1 MSWLPMG
8 KTNCRMAARSIL
20 RLRPQRQRTHR
31 MAMAPSNRLA
41 ARKAMPRPALARAVA
56 RNHLS
61 RATLR
66 ESRNE
71 SIQAVHSAA
80 SRHHAFDGGHF
91 AGGLRG
97 LPAVA
102 GFRVAA
108 GRLPNHP
115 GADVLSRRQSGGDGL
130 VRHGAAGTAI
140 WPAARPESDDFHEF
154 LLVLHP

>member
-8 KTNCRMAARSIL
+8 KTNCRTAARSMR
-20 RLRPQRQRTHR
+20 RLRPQGQRARR
-31 MAMAPSNRLA
+31 MAMAPSNRPLD
-41 ARKAMPRPALARAVA
+41 KTVHRPALARAAA
-56 RNHLS
+56 RSLLS

-71 SIQAVHSAA
+71 SIQAVHFAA

-102 GFRVAA
+102 GFRAA
-108 GRLPNHP
+108 PGRLPNHT
-115 GADVLSRRQSGGDGL
+115 GADVLSRRQSGSDGV